1 MSNFF
6 SNPQRDDRQIA
17 FWLIAVA
24 VLIFSIV
31 ILGGVTR
38 LTGSGLSIVEW
49 QPIMGAIPPLNETQW
64 LETFAQYQ
72 QTPQYQ
78 QVNQGMSLDA
88 FKWIFAFE
96 YAHRLLGRLIGVAF
110 ALPFLYFLSQ
120 RKIRRSLIPTLIL
133 LFALGGLQGFVG
145 WYMVQSG
152 LVNEPRVSQ
161 YRLAVHLSLAML
173 IYAVMLWTAWSLLQ
187 PAPRQ
192 IWKHEMQRLR
202 RFSLLV
208 TATIAVMILSGA
220 FVAGTHAGKFFNT
233 FPLMDGHLIPMGLF
247 AQEPFYLNFF
257 ENPATVQF
265 DHRLIAYILMLL
277 IPGLWFYARR
287 FSLSPQT
294 RIASHLLL
302 TVFILQVGL
311 GITTLLNYVPVAL
324 GAAHQ
329 GGAVLLLTMA
339 LYFNHTL
346 RRSTSF

>member
-1 MSNFF
+1 MSKFF
-6 SNPQRDDRQIA
+6 SNPQHDDRQIA

-24 VLIFSIV
+24 ILIYCMI

-72 QTPQYQ
+72 QSPQYQ
-78 QVNQGMSLDA
+78 QVNQGMTLHE
-88 FKWIFAFE
+88 FKSIFAFE

-110 ALPFLYFLSQ
+110 ALPFLYFLFQ
-120 RKIRRSLIPTLIL
+120 HKIRRSLLPILIV
-133 LFALGGLQGFVG
+133 LFALGGVQGFIG

-161 YRLAVHLSLAML
+161 YRLALHLSMALL
-173 IYAVMLWTAWSLLQ
+173 IYSVMLWTAWSLLQ
-187 PAPRQ
+187 PSPRQ
-192 IWKHEMQRLR
+192 TWKHDMLSLR

-208 TATIAVMILSGA
+208 TSTVVVMIISGA
-220 FVAGTHAGKFFNT
+220 FVAGTHAGKVFNT
-233 FPLMDGHLIPMGLF
+233 FPLMDGQFIPAGLF
-247 AQEPFYLNFF
+247 ALEPFYRNFF
-257 ENPATVQF
+257 ENLTTVQF
-265 DHRLIAYILMLL
+265 DHRLLAYILVLM

-287 FSLSPQT
+287 FSLAPHT
-294 RIASHLLL
+294 RFASHLLL

-329 GGAVLLLTMA
+329 GGAVLLLTCA

-346 RRSTSF
+346 RRSTTF